1 VIKHRLLEN
10 PLFLDDFPIETTI
23 YKGFSIVMFDYRR
36 ATMSFGLVSD
46 SGLFFFGGGGE
57 NEKNRAPARWA
68 FALVVWVA

>member
-1 VIKHRLLEN
+1 
-10 PLFLDDFPIETTI
+10 
-23 YKGFSIVMFDYRR
+23 
-36 ATMSFGLVSD
+36 MSFGLVSD